1 MIFIPCDD
9 VGGKVR
15 LAVQLWV
22 LQLKATLCSERSL
35 GSSAELD
42 TGLTVDIVLPS
53 LNPKFPVVVVVG
65 GGVELMQQTE

>member
-1 MIFIPCDD
+1 M
-9 VGGKVR
+9 
-15 LAVQLWV
+15 
-22 LQLKATLCSERSL
+22 LQLKATLCSVRSL

-53 LNPKFPVVVVVG
+53 LNPKFPVVVVVV